1 MPPIPGLTGLFA
13 MLFCPKVEFRVND
26 NCTAYA
32 GCLTGLGVNPT
43 TGESAYPDHDMEIV
57 FDTVI
62 DNEDIDLVRNLLLFH
77 YSFTIVLP
85 DVGMS

>member
-1 MPPIPGLTGLFA
+1 MPPIPGLTGLLA
-13 MLFCPKVEFRVND
+13 MLFCPRVEFRVNE
-26 NCTAYA
+26 NSTAYA

-62 DNEDIDLVRNLLLFH
+62 DNEDIDLVLN
-77 YSFTIVLP
+77 FTYISLKFYYCIVLY
-85 DVGMS
+85 